1 VVDHENIKIRLNPED
16 LRFLMDLKQDLSQE
30 VGWLKSSAFE
40 GDGSIKPGG
49 VLLET
54 ASGEIDARLEQQLN
68 EIKKSF
74 GKR

>member
-1 VVDHENIKIRLNPED
+1 
-16 LRFLMDLKQDLSQE
+16 MDMKQDLSQE
-30 VGWLKSSAFE
+30 VGWLKNSAFE

-54 ASGEIDARLEQQLN
+54 VSGEIDARLDQQLA

-74 GKR
+74 SKR